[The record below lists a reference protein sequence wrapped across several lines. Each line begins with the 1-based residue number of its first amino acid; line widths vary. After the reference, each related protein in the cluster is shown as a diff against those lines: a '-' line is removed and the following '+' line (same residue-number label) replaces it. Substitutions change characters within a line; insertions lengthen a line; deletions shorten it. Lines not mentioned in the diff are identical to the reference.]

1 MESCINQQHAW
12 SGIRIK
18 MVAKVFKSGRIYNWI
33 NYSWLTVSFST
44 VCLTGPAVRVFLV
57 SRNRC
62 VPGRLLNSVLGA
74 EAWQL
79 WQCCR
84 KYQPT
89 LLSPPQI
96 PVHCA
101 ALLVSV
107 CIGLTHRKSLMN
119 WESFAWLCNL
129 PYIFSRTYS
138 RPGTL
143 IIHAFRKRSQSVCCH
158 SFKTGLFLTHIA
170 AFFTERENTAVASSA
185 AKNELEKTLLHFTSF
200 PLPSVFLCRHSLTV
214 TLAAPLWRTPQSYPW
229 TLQESQ
235 GKLQP
240 PFTTASKQEARL

>member
-44 VCLTGPAVRVFLV
+44 ACLTGPAVRVFLV

-84 KYQPT
+84 NYQPP

-96 PVHCA
+96 PVQCA
-101 ALLVSV
+101 ALLVGV
-107 CIGLTHRKSLMN
+107 CTSLTHGKSLKN
-119 WESFAWLCNL
+119 WGDWRASQSAL
-129 PYIFSRTYS
+129 YIFFQDLFKARD
-138 RPGTL
+138 PN
-143 IIHAFRKRSQSVCCH
+143 H
-158 SFKTGLFLTHIA
+158 SYL
-170 AFFTERENTAVASSA
+170 
-185 AKNELEKTLLHFTSF
+185 
-200 PLPSVFLCRHSLTV
+200 
-214 TLAAPLWRTPQSYPW
+214 
-229 TLQESQ
+229 
-235 GKLQP
+235 
-240 PFTTASKQEARL
+240 